1 MIFSK
6 KYLNNSPP
14 LQFDGLFID
23 RVNEH
28 RHLGLILTSSLDFSS
43 QVNNICLR
51 ANRKLS
57 VLRSIS
63 ILHRK
68 TLDILYKLTVRS
80 VIDYAL
86 PVFYKSLTQ
95 TQLSRLENIQYKAGK
110 IVTGALHFTS
120 KQKLNSELGWETFTD
135 RGNILSLNI
144 FHKVHRHET
153 RSLIRSCMPK
163 LDTEKKYFTRSKGGY
178 IHFKYENSKFNTSFF
193 PHTLKLWN
201 DLPKVIQLKDVQE
214 FKTSIKV
221 IIKPKRHKHF
231 YTGTKVGNKLL
242 TRIRVGRSDLNEHKF
257 TIGLVDNP
265 ECQCYY
271 KSESPEHYFLQ
282 CFLYSPERQILF
294 NLVEHFVPNFKNY
307 NNKQKLKLLL
317 AGFDTDDPD
326 FFSLNKTLS
335 IAVQNYIIATKRF
348 LD

>member
-1 MIFSK
+1 
-6 KYLNNSPP
+6 
-14 LQFDGLFID
+14 
-23 RVNEH
+23 
-28 RHLGLILTSSLDFSS
+28 
-43 QVNNICLR
+43 
-51 ANRKLS
+51 
-57 VLRSIS
+57 
-63 ILHRK
+63 
-68 TLDILYKLTVRS
+68 
-80 VIDYAL
+80 
-86 PVFYKSLTQ
+86 
-95 TQLSRLENIQYKAGK
+95 
-110 IVTGALHFTS
+110 
-120 KQKLNSELGWETFTD
+120 
-135 RGNILSLNI
+135 
-144 FHKVHRHET
+144 
-153 RSLIRSCMPK
+153 MPK
-163 LDTEKKYFTRSKGGY
+163 LDTERKYFTRSKGGY
-178 IHFKYENSKFNTSFF
+178 IPFKYENSKFNTSFF

-242 TRIRVGRSDLNEHKF
+242 TQIRVGRSDLNEHKF